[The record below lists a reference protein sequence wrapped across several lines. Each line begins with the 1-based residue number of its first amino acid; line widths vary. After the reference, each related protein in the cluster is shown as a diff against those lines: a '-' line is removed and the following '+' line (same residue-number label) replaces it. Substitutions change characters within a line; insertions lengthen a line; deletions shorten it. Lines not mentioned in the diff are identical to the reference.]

1 MESLTSDMSQYNVI
15 SQNSSDFTKMFY
27 VAKISKFP
35 NCTIFKSLT
44 MKMGHGTIGR
54 EAAFRKSDS
63 HLENPL

>member
-35 NCTIFKSLT
+35 NYIVLK
-44 MKMGHGTIGR
+44 
-54 EAAFRKSDS
+54 
-63 HLENPL
+63 